1 MGDVVDFLEMRKAV
15 LSKEKTFN
23 ELLKNAVEIGE
34 TSLGSVKMGI
44 FEPEADVKT
53 LFVSMITALLLR
65 EKQIDDELF
74 RCALYAGDVFEKL
87 VFSVPESYFVC
98 DYYIKGWEEGR
109 PLFFRKGA
117 DLCYV
122 ICVLF
127 DQFAQRR
134 SMRRDDY
141 VRLGMQLYYL
151 YYQQTSESIGW
162 CMSNNFKGIVDVAK
176 RSFENFAR
184 GDT

>member
-23 ELLKNAVEIGE
+23 ELLKNAVEIGG

-53 LFVSMITALLLR
+53 LFVSMINTLLLR

-98 DYYIKGWEEGR
+98 DYYFKGWKKAGHY
-109 PLFFRKGA
+109 FFGKALTSVTLSAFFSTSLHKGGA
-117 DLCYV
+117 
-122 ICVLF
+122 
-127 DQFAQRR
+127 
-134 SMRRDDY
+134 
-141 VRLGMQLYYL
+141 
-151 YYQQTSESIGW
+151 
-162 CMSNNFKGIVDVAK
+162 
-176 RSFENFAR
+176 
-184 GDT
+184 

>member
-65 EKQIDDELF
+65 
-74 RCALYAGDVFEKL
+74 
-87 VFSVPESYFVC
+87 
-98 DYYIKGWEEGR
+98 
-109 PLFFRKGA
+109 
-117 DLCYV
+117 
-122 ICVLF
+122 
-127 DQFAQRR
+127 
-134 SMRRDDY
+134 
-141 VRLGMQLYYL
+141 
-151 YYQQTSESIGW
+151 
-162 CMSNNFKGIVDVAK
+162 
-176 RSFENFAR
+176 
-184 GDT
+184 